1 MPARLLIAFDGSEP
15 AQAAVTTAGALFP
28 GAQGRVLTV
37 FNQPMDYASVRRYS
51 FGVDDSALRR
61 GIEALAREAHEAAL
75 EVAREGADDGGDVG
89 LVLEPTTAAARISE
103 WPAFLSAA
111 DEIDAD
117 AIVCGSRG
125 RGAVARSLL
134 GSTSTSLLHHSTR
147 PVLVVP
153 QVPAALDG
161 PALIAYDGSSG
172 ARAAI
177 ARAGRLLSGRAAIV
191 VHVWYSPIRHTLSGR
206 ALAHAPINE
215 MREIV
220 DDYEAIFAAASA
232 DVVEEGVSLARD
244 AGFDPAGEATESGSG
259 VWRAL
264 AEMADRRGA
273 AVIVAGSRGQG
284 SVASA
289 LLGSVSSGL
298 VHNAQTPTLL
308 VRGSGGG
315 DASE

>member
-1 MPARLLIAFDGSEP
+1 MPTELLIAFDGSDAAE
-15 AQAAVTTAGALFP
+15 AAVTSAGALFP
-28 GAQGRVLTV
+28 GAQGRVLTG
-37 FNQPMDYASVRRYS
+37 FNRTMQYESVRQYS
-51 FGVDDSALRR
+51 FGVDDATLRR
-61 GIEALAREAHEAAL
+61 GIEQLAQEAEEAAL
-75 EVAREGADDGGDVG
+75 EISRQGATAGADAG
-89 LVLEPTTAAARISE
+89 LSLEPTVAAVGFSE

-153 QVPAALDG
+153 QIPAALDG
-161 PALIAYDGSSG
+161 PALLAYDGSSG

-177 ARAGRLLSGRAAIV
+177 ERAGRLLPGRAAIV
-191 VHVWYSPIRHTLSGR
+191 VHVWYSPVRHSLSAR
-206 ALAHAPINE
+206 ALARAPTDE
-215 MREIV
+215 LQEIIG
-220 DDYEAIFAAASA
+220 DYEAMFADAAG
-232 DVVEEGVSLARD
+232 DLVKEGIALARD
-244 AGFDPAGEATESGSG
+244 AGFNASGEATESGAG
-259 VWRAL
+259 AWRAL
-264 AEMADRRGA
+264 SELADRHAA
-273 AVIVAGSRGQG
+273 AVIVCGSRGRS

-308 VRGSGGG
+308 VRESG
-315 DASE
+315 AAT